1 MKKFAVSFCT
11 KTIVGNYD
19 TKFVYAENKKA
30 AIKAAKSLGINT
42 KPLQPNFLNGH
53 CRWEVKEVK

>member
-1 MKKFAVSFCT
+1 MKKFIVSFCT
-11 KTIVGNYD
+11 NQIVGNYD
-19 TKFVYAENKKA
+19 QKIVYAQDSKA

-42 KPLQPNFLNGH
+42 RPLQPHFLNGH